1 MRALSDAISTVPC
14 LPGLLLL
21 LPIGRPCLV
30 RAKLIHNVAVRR
42 PLLCAD
48 RKARN
53 RCPIIGS
60 PPPLRKVSPGR
71 PRAGR
76 IFTGKL
82 SAAGDLSGERF
93 YNEETFYGT
102 GHKGKTRETYQA
114 RDYLYSRADFSW
126 ERHFNVTPSVNHSP
140 GLCVIRLRASRNHVC
155 CAPFLLLMASFFG
168 RAGLKRF

>member
-1 MRALSDAISTVPC
+1 MFPGSLHVESQVFVAGWWDTDGMRALSDAISTVPC

-60 PPPLRKVSPGR
+60 PPPSEKSLPADPGR
-71 PRAGR
+71 DEFLPVNCRLRETYLGSDFIMRRLFMGPAIRGRQGRHIKPAIISIAGR
-76 IFTGKL
+76 IFHG
-82 SAAGDLSGERF
+82 
-93 YNEETFYGT
+93 
-102 GHKGKTRETYQA
+102 
-114 RDYLYSRADFSW
+114 RDILMWHRQSII
-126 ERHFNVTPSVNHSP
+126 HLGSV
-140 GLCVIRLRASRNHVC
+140 
-155 CAPFLLLMASFFG
+155 
-168 RAGLKRF
+168 